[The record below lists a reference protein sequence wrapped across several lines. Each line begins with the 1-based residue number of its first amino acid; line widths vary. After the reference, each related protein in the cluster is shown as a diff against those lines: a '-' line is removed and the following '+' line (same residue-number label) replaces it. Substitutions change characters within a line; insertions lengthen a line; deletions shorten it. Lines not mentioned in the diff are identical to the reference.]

1 MLRYKNLSSGSTG
14 NATLVQASC
23 NKSVESNRKS
33 NRKASHFLVDCG
45 MRLSRLLEL
54 LAVADVSPS
63 DIDAIFITHEHSDH
77 IGCVTQ
83 LAVRYNIPVWASSGT
98 HAALQ
103 DMQRK
108 LRAKQPTHSQLLPHF
123 SEFEALVRIATDT
136 GLIEVGDLQIKP
148 FTVPHDAREPLQLTC
163 SDGDVKLGILT
174 DLGHAS
180 RHVVDQLA
188 GCHALL
194 MESNHDE
201 EMLRNSKYPAFLK
214 TRVGGDFGHLS
225 NRQAAD
231 ILQQVMH
238 DKLRHVSAAHLSQQ
252 NNHPTLAQNALAA
265 VLGCMPAEIFAACPE
280 TGTPWMVV

>member
-14 NATLVQASC
+14 NATLVEASSMHST
-23 NKSVESNRKS
+23 KPNRV
-33 NRKASHFLVDCG
+33 LVDCG

-54 LAVADVSPS
+54 LAVANVQPT

-83 LAVRYNIPVWASSGT
+83 LASRFSIPVWASSGT

-103 DMQRK
+103 DMQLK
-108 LRAKQPTHSQLLPHF
+108 LRSKQPSHSQLVIG
-123 SEFEALVRIATDT
+123 FEALVRIASDT
-136 GLIEVGDLQIKP
+136 CPIEVGDLLLNP

-163 SDGDVKLGILT
+163 SDGNVKLGILT

-180 RHVVDQLA
+180 RHVIESIA

-194 MESNHDE
+194 LESNHDE
-201 EMLRNSKYPAFLK
+201 EMLSNSKYPAFLK
-214 TRVGGDFGHLS
+214 ARVGGDFGHLS
-225 NRQAAD
+225 NAQAAEV
-231 ILQQVMH
+231 LSAVMH

-252 NNHPTLAQNALAA
+252 NNHPSLAQSALAT

-280 TGTPWMVV
+280 TGTPWMAV

>member
-14 NATLVQASC
+14 NATLVEASSMHST
-23 NKSVESNRKS
+23 KPNRV
-33 NRKASHFLVDCG
+33 LVDCG

-54 LAVADVSPS
+54 LAVANVQPTN
-63 DIDAIFITHEHSDH
+63 IDAIFITHEHSDH

-83 LAVRYNIPVWASSGT
+83 LASRFSIPVWASRGT

-103 DMQRK
+103 DMQLK
-108 LRAKQPTHSQLLPHF
+108 LRSKQPSHSQLVIG
-123 SEFEALVRIATDT
+123 FEALVRIASDT
-136 GLIEVGDLQIKP
+136 CPIEVGDLLLNP

-163 SDGDVKLGILT
+163 SDGNVKLGILT

-180 RHVVDQLA
+180 RHVIESIA

-194 MESNHDE
+194 LESNHDE
-201 EMLRNSKYPAFLK
+201 EMLSNSKYPAFLK
-214 TRVGGDFGHLS
+214 ARVGGDFGHLS
-225 NRQAAD
+225 NAQAAEV
-231 ILQQVMH
+231 LSAVMH

-252 NNHPTLAQNALAA
+252 NNHPSLAQSALAT

-280 TGTPWMVV
+280 TGTPWMAV